1 MAYLSLDNDE
11 WQVGSVANC
20 LFSSGLNPGI
30 TPPLAGPRRFAA
42 AESLRGQFPG
52 QTCVEVVCASIA
64 NLQSLHSAA
73 TAKNK
78 EPAFGLKAG
87 SKRMSYSHSNL
98 KLSYGGD

>member
-1 MAYLSLDNDE
+1 MAGWKRRKLSLLVRPEPRDY
-11 WQVGSVANC
+11 
-20 LFSSGLNPGI
+20 
-30 TPPLAGPRRFAA
+30 PPLAGPRRFAA